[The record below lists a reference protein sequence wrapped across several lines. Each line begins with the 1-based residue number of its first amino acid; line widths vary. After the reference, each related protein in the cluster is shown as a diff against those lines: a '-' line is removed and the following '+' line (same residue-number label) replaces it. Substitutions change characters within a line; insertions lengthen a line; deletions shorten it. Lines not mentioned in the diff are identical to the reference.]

1 MKSVNE
7 EREPNQE
14 MEVGEGFEEGE
25 LRGMEMPEVRGEE
38 VRVEEERMVE
48 VREEEVRGEE
58 SREEEEEE
66 VGGKEVGKEREGEE
80 ERIEEREDRQ
90 RAPETDARRLVVDI
104 GEGGSN
110 VQRRKREYE
119 EELEKDQWECK
130 KRKTE
135 NNWVEAV
142 FNDHQLIQVRY
153 MQMMSRLVAEED
165 KEEFLGLVVALK
177 ESWEE
182 AEEKIKQGEYKED

>member
-1 MKSVNE
+1 M
-7 EREPNQE
+7 
-14 MEVGEGFEEGE
+14 
-25 LRGMEMPEVRGEE
+25 
-38 VRVEEERMVE
+38 
-48 VREEEVRGEE
+48 
-58 SREEEEEE
+58 
-66 VGGKEVGKEREGEE
+66 
-80 ERIEEREDRQ
+80 
-90 RAPETDARRLVVDI
+90 
-104 GEGGSN
+104 
-110 VQRRKREYE
+110 
-119 EELEKDQWECK
+119 EKDQWECK

-153 MQMMSRLVAEED
+153 MRMMSRLVAEED